1 MKYPSLIALAILIFT
16 FGCKENEEKAKA
28 VIEKAEENL
37 ETLNEEVPSK
47 LLMHDVYLNLKDSAT
62 EDDYAFAIE
71 QLKRL
76 DALETTLWAHAG
88 RRAET
93 GDSRLDKDYDLAL
106 HVVFTSEENLHEYDK
121 DATHA
126 DVRAQLKDLLA
137 GPPVVFDYW
146 TEN

>member
-1 MKYPSLIALAILIFT
+1 MKYISLIVFAIFIFIS
-16 FGCKENEEKAKA
+16 GCKKSEEKAESL
-28 VIEKAEENL
+28 INKAEENL
-37 ETLNEEVPSK
+37 ETLNEEIPSR

-62 EDDYAFAIE
+62 EDDYSFVIK

-76 DALETTLWAHAG
+76 DALETTLWVYAG
-88 RRAET
+88 KRAET

-146 TEN
+146 TE